1 MGINRLC
8 NGERCCPLRR
18 VVTDNQEHL
27 RAWITGV
34 LGMQFSPYATFIGQ
48 EIDGEVKAVVAYDNV
63 LEKSCLMHTAAIVPN
78 WISKDLLWACF
89 DYPFN
94 KLGLSVILA
103 SVASTNEE
111 ALKLDRHLGFKDK
124 AYIEDAHIDGDLV
137 ILAMRREQCRQL
149 DIKTPLKGV

>member
-1 MGINRLC
+1 MGFYRLC
-8 NGERCCPLRR
+8 NGKRRHPLRR
-18 VVTDNQEHL
+18 VTTDNQAYL
-27 RAWITGV
+27 RGWITGV

-48 EIDGEVKAVVAYDNV
+48 EIDGEVKAVVAFDNIMD
-63 LEKSCLMHTAAIVPN
+63 KSCQMHTAAIVPN
-78 WISKDLLWACF
+78 WINKDLLWACF

-94 KLGLSVILA
+94 KLGVKVILA

-111 ALKLDRHLGFKDK
+111 ALKLDRHLGFVDK

-137 ILAMRREQCRQL
+137 ILAMRRENCRFL

>member
-1 MGINRLC
+1 
-8 NGERCCPLRR
+8 LRR

-27 RAWITGV
+27 RGWITGV

-48 EIDGEVKAVVAYDNV
+48 EIDGEVKAVVAFDNI
-63 LEKSCLMHTAAIVPN
+63 LDKSCMMHTAAIVPN

-94 KLGLSVILA
+94 ILKVKVIIA

-111 ALKLDRHLGFKDK
+111 ALKLDRHLGFVDK

-137 ILAMRREQCRQL
+137 ILAMRREDCRWL
-149 DIKTPLKGV
+149 DIKCPLKGD

>member
-1 MGINRLC
+1 
-8 NGERCCPLRR
+8 LRR

-27 RAWITGV
+27 RGWITGV

-48 EIDGEVKAVVAYDNV
+48 EIDGEVKAVVAFDNI
-63 LEKSCLMHTAAIVPN
+63 LDKSCEMHTAAIVPN

-94 KLGLSVILA
+94 ILKVKVILA
-103 SVASTNEE
+103 SVASTNTE
-111 ALKLDRHLGFKDK
+111 ALKLDRHLGFVDK

-137 ILAMRREQCRQL
+137 ILAMRRENCRWL
-149 DIKTPLKGV
+149 DIKCSLKGD

>member
-1 MGINRLC
+1 M
-8 NGERCCPLRR
+8 RR

-27 RAWITGV
+27 RGWITGV

-48 EIDGEVKAVVAYDNV
+48 EIDGEVKAVVAFDNI
-63 LEKSCLMHTAAIVPN
+63 LDKSCMMHTAAIVPN

-94 KLGLSVILA
+94 ILKVKVIIA

-111 ALKLDRHLGFKDK
+111 ALKLDRHLGFVDK

-137 ILAMRREQCRQL
+137 ILAMRREDCRWL
-149 DIKTPLKGV
+149 DIKCPLKGE

>member
-1 MGINRLC
+1 V
-8 NGERCCPLRR
+8 RR
-18 VVTDNQEHL
+18 VVTDNQDHL
-27 RAWITGV
+27 RGWITGV

-48 EIDGEVKAVVAYDNV
+48 EIDGEIKAVVAYDNIMD
-63 LEKSCLMHTAAIVPN
+63 KSCLMHTAAIFPN

-94 KLGLSVILA
+94 KLGLRVILA

-124 AYIEDAHIDGDLV
+124 AYIEDAHADGDLV
-137 ILAMRREQCRQL
+137 ILAMRREDCRWL
-149 DIKTPLKGV
+149 DIKCPLKGE

>member
-1 MGINRLC
+1 
-8 NGERCCPLRR
+8 

-27 RAWITGV
+27 RGWITGV

-48 EIDGEVKAVVAYDNV
+48 EIDGEVKAVVAFDNI
-63 LEKSCLMHTAAIVPN
+63 LDKSCMMHTAAIVPN

-94 KLGLSVILA
+94 ILKVKVILA

-111 ALKLDRHLGFKDK
+111 ALRLDRHLGFVDK

-137 ILAMRREQCRQL
+137 ILAMRRENCRWL
-149 DIKTPLKGV
+149 DIKAPLKGD

>member
-1 MGINRLC
+1 M
-8 NGERCCPLRR
+8 RR

-27 RAWITGV
+27 RGWITGV

-48 EIDGEVKAVVAYDNV
+48 EIDGQVKAVVAFDNI
-63 LEKSCLMHTAAIVPN
+63 LDKSCQMHTAAIVPN

-94 KLGLSVILA
+94 ILKVKVILA
-103 SVASTNEE
+103 TVASTNEE
-111 ALKLDRHLGFKDK
+111 ALKLDRHLGFVDK

-137 ILAMRREQCRQL
+137 ILAMRRENCRWL
-149 DIKTPLKGV
+149 DIKTTLKGD

>member
-1 MGINRLC
+1 M
-8 NGERCCPLRR
+8 RR
-18 VVTDNQEHL
+18 VVTDNQDHL
-27 RAWITGV
+27 RGWITGV

-48 EIDGEVKAVVAYDNV
+48 EIDGEIKAVVAYDNIMD
-63 LEKSCLMHTAAIVPN
+63 KSCLMHTAAIVPN

-94 KLGLSVILA
+94 KLGLRVILA

-124 AYIEDAHIDGDLV
+124 AYIQDAHADGDLV
-137 ILAMRREQCRQL
+137 ILAMRREDCRWL
-149 DIKTPLKGV
+149 DIKCPLKGE

>member
-1 MGINRLC
+1 
-8 NGERCCPLRR
+8 LRR

-27 RAWITGV
+27 RGWITGV

-48 EIDGEVKAVVAYDNV
+48 EIDGEVKAVVAFDNI
-63 LEKSCLMHTAAIVPN
+63 LDKSCQMHTAAIVPN

-94 KLGLSVILA
+94 ILKVKVIIA
-103 SVASTNEE
+103 TVASTNKE
-111 ALKLDRHLGFKDK
+111 ALKLDRHLGFVDK

-137 ILAMRREQCRQL
+137 ILAMRREDCRWL
-149 DIKTPLKGV
+149 DIKCPLKGD

>member
-1 MGINRLC
+1 M
-8 NGERCCPLRR
+8 RR

-48 EIDGEVKAVVAYDNV
+48 EIDGEVKAVVAYDNI

-103 SVASTNEE
+103 SVASTNKE
-111 ALKLDRHLGFKDK
+111 ALRLNRHLGFKDK

-137 ILAMRREQCRQL
+137 ILAMRREDCRWL
-149 DIKTPLKGV
+149 DIKTPLKGE

>member
-1 MGINRLC
+1 
-8 NGERCCPLRR
+8 LRK

-27 RAWITGV
+27 KGWITGV

-48 EIDGEVKAVVAYDNV
+48 EIDGEVKAVVAFDNV
-63 LEKSCLMHTAAIVPN
+63 LDKSCMMHTAAIVPN

-94 KLGLSVILA
+94 ILKVKVILA
-103 SVASTNEE
+103 SVASTNTE
-111 ALKLDRHLGFKDK
+111 ALRLDRHLGFVDK

-137 ILAMRREQCRQL
+137 ILAMRRENCRWL
-149 DIKTPLKGV
+149 DIKTPLKGD

>member
-1 MGINRLC
+1 MRK
-8 NGERCCPLRR
+8 

-27 RAWITGV
+27 RGWITGV

-48 EIDGEVKAVVAYDNV
+48 EIDGEVKAVVAFDNV
-63 LEKSCLMHTAAIVPN
+63 LDKSCMMHTAAIVPN
-78 WISKDLLWACF
+78 WISRDLLWACF

-94 KLGLSVILA
+94 ILKVKVILA
-103 SVASTNEE
+103 SVASTNKE

-137 ILAMRREQCRQL
+137 ILAMRREDCRWL
-149 DIKTPLKGV
+149 DIKTPLKGD